1 MVYVDSKD
9 LCDCGIYFIE
19 RQAILKLLTLSQCT
33 AGDERK
39 VVALFLGEF
48 IATYFVLYYIV
59 HAADWQYIRTYI
71 YVTQFDLLLR
81 RATESRASVMRGWE
95 GASFSS

>member
-9 LCDCGIYFIE
+9 LYDCGIYFIE
-19 RQAILKLLTLSQCT
+19 RQAILELLTLSQCT

-39 VVALFLGEF
+39 VVAVFLGEF

-59 HAADWQYIRTYI
+59 HTADQQYIRTYI

-81 RATESRASVMRGWE
+81 SGWMGYRVEGQYYE